1 MGMVVYVDN
10 EYICGWYYQTEDRF
24 IGDGTKAT
32 AERIEK
38 EREATDNV

>member
-1 MGMVVYVDN
+1 MVVYIVN
-10 EYICGWYYQTEDRF
+10 EYIYGCYYQSEDGL

-38 EREATDNV
+38 EREENKNV